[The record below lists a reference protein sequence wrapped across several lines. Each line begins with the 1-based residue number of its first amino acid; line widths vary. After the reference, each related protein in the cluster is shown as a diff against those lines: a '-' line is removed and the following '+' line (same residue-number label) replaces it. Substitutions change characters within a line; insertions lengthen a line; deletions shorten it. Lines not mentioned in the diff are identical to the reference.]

1 MTDSGAPPSG
11 ASVIIAAHTFQRCA
25 SLTEA
30 VASAI
35 AQRPK
40 PLEVLV
46 VVDNN
51 PDLRQWVCTHLP
63 EVVAVDHRGSRGAS
77 ATRNS
82 GARAARGSI
91 LAFLDD
97 DAVARPDWLRNLTA
111 PLERPDVVG
120 VGGYVEP
127 VWLGHEPLW
136 MPEEFLWVVG
146 ASYRGM
152 PTAAGPI
159 RNVWSENMAVRRAD
173 FLTVGGFREGFGKSG
188 LEARGGEDTEFCIRL
203 ATEMRSGGW
212 WYEPS
217 AKVGHSVPP
226 GRSTVRFFVLRCYNE
241 GQTKA
246 DMATMLAPHTGLR
259 DERRHV
265 TRTLPA
271 GMSRELRQ
279 AAVRKE
285 FVAAQ
290 RASAIGVGLCAASL
304 GYMVRRAQR
313 RATVQA

>member
-1 MTDSGAPPSG
+1 MTDGGAASSD
-11 ASVIIAAHTFQRCA
+11 ASVIIAAHTFQRCQ

-35 AQRPK
+35 AQRPQ
-40 PLEVLV
+40 PHEVLV

-51 PDLRQWVCTHLP
+51 PDLYQWVRTHLP
-63 EVVAVDHRGSRGAS
+63 EVVVVDHRGPRGAS
-77 ATRNS
+77 GTRNS
-82 GARAARGSI
+82 GARAAGGNI

-97 DAVARPDWLRNLTA
+97 DAVARPDWLRSLTA
-111 PLERPDVVG
+111 PLARPDVVG

-127 VWLGHEPLW
+127 VWLGHVPHW

-152 PTAAGPI
+152 PRAAGPI
-159 RNVWSENMAVRRAD
+159 RNVWSENMAVTRAD
-173 FLTVGGFREGFGKSG
+173 FLAVGGFREGFGKSG

-203 ATEMRSGGW
+203 ATEMQSGGW

-246 DMATMLAPHTGLR
+246 DMATMLGPRTGLE
-259 DERRHV
+259 DERRHAV
-265 TRTLPA
+265 KTLPA

-279 AAVRKE
+279 AVTRKE

-304 GYMVRRAQR
+304 GYMVRRAKR
-313 RATVQA
+313 RTTV

>member
-1 MTDSGAPPSG
+1 MTDSGAPASS
-11 ASVIIAAHTFQRCA
+11 ASVIIAAHTFQRCG

-35 AQRPK
+35 AQRPQA
-40 PLEVLV
+40 LEVIV

-51 PDLRQWVCTHLP
+51 PDLYQWVRTHLP
-63 EVVAVDHRGSRGAS
+63 EVVAVEHRGPRGAA

-82 GARAARGSI
+82 GARAAGGSI

-97 DAVARPDWLRNLTA
+97 DAAARPDWLRNLTA
-111 PLERPDVVG
+111 PLARPDVVG

-127 VWLGHEPLW
+127 VWLGHVPHW

-152 PTAAGPI
+152 PRVAGPI
-159 RNVWSENMAVRRAD
+159 RNVWSENMAVARAD
-173 FLTVGGFREGFGKSG
+173 FLSVGGFREGFGKQALGG
-188 LEARGGEDTEFCIRL
+188 LGGEDTEFCIRL

-217 AKVGHSVPP
+217 AKVGHSVPRS
-226 GRSTVRFFVLRCYNE
+226 RSTVRFFVLRCYNE
-241 GQTKA
+241 GRLKA
-246 DMATMLAPHTGLR
+246 NVATILGPSAALQ
-259 DERRHV
+259 DERRHA
-265 TRTLPA
+265 TKTLPA
-271 GMSRELRQ
+271 GISRELRQ
-279 AAVRKE
+279 AVTRKE

-304 GYMVRRAQR
+304 GYVVRRAQR
-313 RATVQA
+313 RTTV